1 MSTFTAGDHIRVKR
15 FLYAHHGIFVDDSR
29 VIDFSGGRSIWE
41 KPDALVRARALKDF
55 EGKHGVAEKIEH
67 PQQIFGGLGSWPERE
82 YPPEEVVRRAEALCR
97 VGTTQGGYRLSGSN
111 CEHIANWCKCG
122 APESKQVR
130 YIHAWHAGMSF
141 ALLLCFPRLASRR
154 KPMVMGVIFVS
165 ALMTFYMQ
173 YEAWTTPKRW
183 GPIIAEADSLLRGT
197 DQTMGEE

>member
-41 KPDALVRARALKDF
+41 KPDALVQARTLKEF
-55 EGKHGVAEKIEH
+55 EGRRDAAEKIQH

-82 YPPEEVVRRAEALCR
+82 YPPKEVVRRAEAICR
-97 VGTTQGGYRLSGSN
+97 VAATKGAYRLSGSN

-130 YIHAWHAGMSF
+130 QVHAWHAGISF
-141 ALLLCFPRLASRR
+141 ALLLGIARLPSRW
-154 KPMVMGVIFVS
+154 KPMVMRVAVVS
-165 ALMTFYMQ
+165 ALVTIYMQ
-173 YEAWTTPKRW
+173 YEAWTTPRRW
-183 GPIIAEADSLLRGT
+183 RPIVAEAELLLRGT
-197 DQTMGEE
+197 DQKPS